1 MPITIIKSSPT
12 ARTVHVN
19 RPLTNISVAY
29 MNNEYIYPQVFPQ
42 VPVTNKSD
50 SYFQFDRSAFYKVRS
65 GMRAPG
71 TRAPMGDYGIT
82 TASFLCINDAL
93 GAIIPDEMR
102 DNADAP
108 LKIDLLGTRYVS
120 DGLELGEEVRVA
132 AKIAACAS
140 WASASNPGTAW
151 SSDSSDPYADILTVC
166 DAIVKQIGRMPNVA
180 VTNWTVW
187 RRLQNHPNFLE
198 RLKYTRPG
206 GTLATTDVTNWFWL
220 DKLLI
225 GKSIYD
231 SANEGATTSMGFVW
245 GNNFWVG
252 YVPQSPAL
260 EEPAA
265 GYVFRW
271 GNREIRR
278 LRLEPEHAT
287 LIEGQWFTSETI
299 TASEAGAG
307 MYGCV

>member
-1 MPITIIKSSPT
+1 MPIQIIKSSPT

-29 MNNEYIYPQVFPQ
+29 MNNDYIYPQVFPQ
-42 VPVTNKSD
+42 VPVANKSD
-50 SYFQFDRSAFYKVRS
+50 VYFVFDRSAFYRNRS
-65 GMRAPG
+65 GLRAPG
-71 TRAPMGDYGIT
+71 TRAPLGDYGIT
-82 TASFLCINDAL
+82 TASYICINDAL
-93 GAIIPDEMR
+93 GALIPDEMR

-108 LKIDLLGTRYVS
+108 LRVEVTGTKYVA
-120 DGLELGEEVRVA
+120 DGLELGEEIRVA

-151 SSDSSDPYADILTVC
+151 SSDNSDPYADIQTAV
-166 DAIVKQIGRMPNVA
+166 DAVIKQIGRMPNIA

-206 GTLATTDVTNWFWL
+206 GTLAEGDVNNWFGF

-225 GKSIYD
+225 GKAIYD
-231 SANEGATTSMGFVW
+231 TANEGATTSMSFVW

-252 YVPQSPAL
+252 YVPSAPAL

-265 GYVFRW
+265 GYVLRW
-271 GNREIRR
+271 GNKEIRR
-278 LRLEPEHAT
+278 LRMEPEHAT
-287 LIEGQWFTSETI
+287 LIEGQWFVSETI

-307 MYGCV
+307 FYGLV